1 MRAWGRSLS
10 FLPPPP
16 HYLFPTPA
24 RALASRRP
32 FLFSRLHPWQV
43 TILQTLRILAVL
55 QATISKAFLRIHSN
69 ANILR
74 KIKSYPVTLVYIF
87 IIKISKPKYRKTTKN
102 HLLSYTPEI
111 TAAHIWCEPFYFP
124 IYILSIFMHFP
135 VLQNWS

>member
-1 MRAWGRSLS
+1 MGSKSVFPA
-10 FLPPPP
+10 PHP

-43 TILQTLRILAVL
+43 TILQTLHILAVL

-74 KIKSYPVTLVYIF
+74 KIKLSCYISIYF
-87 IIKISKPKYRKTTKN
+87 HYKNFKAKI
-102 HLLSYTPEI
+102 
-111 TAAHIWCEPFYFP
+111 
-124 IYILSIFMHFP
+124 
-135 VLQNWS
+135 